1 MAVVKQRAVAAF
13 DLCKRFY
20 YYSLHLTLE
29 RLKTCGDAHVVTN
42 QARLLHAG
50 AGRGAGG
57 REEAGVAP
65 GTGVAG
71 AEADGDDTGT
81 MRLLDEACEY
91 LYLTALLYDSSDAL
105 ERR

>member
-1 MAVVKQRAVAAF
+1 MKQRAVAAF

-71 AEADGDDTGT
+71 VEGMAEGDDEGA

-91 LYLTALLYDSSDAL
+91 LHMTALLYDSSDAL
-105 ERR
+105 DRR